1 MKRFSKIFCVTLLAI
16 VFASILNIA
25 KVNGIG
31 NPQNPGVNNN
41 LGTPINEK
49 YPQCKDEKT
58 AVNNDGINID
68 DLSLNCTVQNVCPDY
83 CYSKSAN
90 YILAVYKKITGSTP
104 ETDKKFNPSIG
115 AINTYIL
122 SGFQS
127 NSDPTEKLSSFEDA
141 YYSFI
146 QALPDNASYLND
158 ANFNKLSKALQSLS
172 DTDLSSIGPGALSA
186 RQEGVIAATG
196 TNKITSN
203 DANDTCA
210 DIVTTNPLF
219 HFGLWF
225 KQFLQLIDCGIISL
239 VSKVIE
245 WGTDLMSLF
254 IDPSFWNGISKNP
267 AVVAGFGASVHIV
280 NIVFSVILVVMA
292 IGTILNLKSYRIND
306 LITKFIVVALLIN
319 FTLVIAG
326 SVIDLANYLSL
337 YFLNLTQYSSAGGNI
352 ASAWVGIFSGVS
364 NRASTGG
371 TIGILLITILID
383 LLLLI
388 AIAWA
393 FGSILFSLI
402 KRGFMMM
409 FLLILSPFAVV
420 AYLLPAKGM
429 GQWWEKWKQAFLKN
443 TFYGVY
449 VAAGLYLGTVM
460 LQSLCQNFNASNS
473 GGSEVMSFMS
483 GLMTSFMA
491 AGFLI
496 YMVLLADELAGG
508 SAKAAAEGASKVA
521 LGLAAGGLAAGASGI
536 ATRIGTSKTVSDLA
550 TNLSKGNGLS
560 AALGT
565 RLSSF
570 NKSSQAKA
578 QEDRKAVEAKL
589 ANMNPDA
596 YKGKVQTLLEKAGNG
611 ERLSRQEQKYLA
623 AGLNVM
629 PSKQRKELS
638 AAAQEA
644 IPGVTDK
651 FFKDGTLSKPEQKQI
666 NSTVPVRAAQ
676 FKALTDYNKASKSL
690 ETETDP
696 EKIKKLEKE
705 KKAAITDNV
714 SDIINTFRY
723 YRASDNNRTD
733 DIVQSTKNLF
743 NILESNE
750 PGGDQ
755 ALKEAIYRGL
765 ITNNPPPSI
774 CGMVDEILKT
784 EALDVE
790 DPLHNGESLKT
801 VFIEKLAQQ
810 IASNGTPQRTKEMII
825 TEASKEKHGN
835 QFVEALTKQ
844 AGMPPAPRRGRGSAA
859 GKNNTDDD
867 ESEDNFGNPNEE

>member
-1 MKRFSKIFCVTLLAI
+1 MKRFSKFFCVVLI
-16 VFASILNIA
+16 VIISELSIGTHRVA
-25 KVNGIG
+25 WAETIG
-31 NPQNPGVNNN
+31 D
-41 LGTPINEK
+41 
-49 YPQCKDEKT
+49 QCKDTNTEIKAIT
-58 AVNNDGINID
+58 ANGLLIVDTQKEVLASCEARNYCHCKAIDLIISLYSTLYPNDYQSLING
-68 DLSLNCTVQNVCPDY
+68 NPRPTVLTFNRELG
-83 CYSKSAN
+83 S
-90 YILAVYKKITGSTP
+90 ILASFTSSENNELSNFSKAYLAFSAHVPDDASY
-104 ETDKKFNPSIG
+104 DKNDNVK
-115 AINTYIL
+115 IL
-122 SGFQS
+122 S
-127 NSDPTEKLSSFEDA
+127 NAKL
-141 YYSFI
+141 
-146 QALPDNASYLND
+146 
-158 ANFNKLSKALQSLS
+158 
-172 DTDLSSIGPGALSA
+172 TDLRSALA
-186 RQEGVIAATG
+186 KPLQTAHEQTIVATYKNEDTNTNNG
-196 TNKITSN
+196 TCDN
-203 DANDTCA
+203 
-210 DIVTTNPLF
+210 IVTDNLLF
-219 HFGLWF
+219 NFGGWF
-225 KQFLQLIDCGIISL
+225 KQFLQLINCGIISL

-393 FGSILFSLI
+393 FGSIIFSLI

-460 LQSLCQNFNASNS
+460 LQSLCQNFNASSS

-496 YMVLLADELAGG
+496 YIVLLADELAGG

-790 DPLHNGESLKT
+790 DPSHNGESLKT

-810 IASNGTPQRTKEMII
+810 IASNDTPQRTKEMII